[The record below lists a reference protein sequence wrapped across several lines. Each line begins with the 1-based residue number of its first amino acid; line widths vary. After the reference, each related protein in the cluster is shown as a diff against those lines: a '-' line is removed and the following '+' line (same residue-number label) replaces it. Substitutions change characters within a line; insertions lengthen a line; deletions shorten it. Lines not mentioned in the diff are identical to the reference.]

1 LSCDE
6 GTQVRTAYFELD
18 DKTEELRH
26 ELGLRKDVARDFE
39 ERFEV
44 SWIFHE
50 NALEGTVIDVFDLKA
65 ALDHVTIGDGVL
77 IPTYQRIRNHR
88 LVIEKIRQMADEPGK
103 SVTLQFV
110 KGLHLLLCHG
120 IQGSGAGLYRKEIPI
135 HRTYFHDIVEP
146 GKISYQMN
154 KLVRDL
160 KGREFKQLH
169 PIQQAAEVHF
179 RFMATFPFDQETG
192 KVARLLM
199 NLFVLRANYFPVIIP
214 DVERQH
220 YYEALRASPSELH
233 ALIVY
238 CMEQQLERSLRFL
251 RNETLTPPP

>member
-1 LSCDE
+1 M
-6 GTQVRTAYFELD
+6 RTVYFELD

-26 ELGLRKDVARDFE
+26 EMEVHRDLARDFE

-50 NALEGTVIDVFDLKA
+50 NALEGLVIDVFDLKA

-77 IPTYQRIRNHR
+77 IPTYQRIRNHKAA
-88 LVIEKIRQMADEPGK
+88 IEKIRQMADEPQK
-103 SVTLQFV
+103 SVTLQFI

-146 GKISYQMN
+146 NKISYQVN

-169 PIQQAAEVHF
+169 PIQQAADVHF

-192 KVARLLM
+192 KVARLLQ
-199 NLFVLRANYFPVIIP
+199 NLFVLRAGYFPVIIP

-220 YYEALRASPSELH
+220 YYEALRASPNELH
-233 ALIVY
+233 TLTVH
-238 CMEQQLERSLRFL
+238 CMERQLERSLRFL
-251 RNETLTPPP
+251 RNETQTPPP